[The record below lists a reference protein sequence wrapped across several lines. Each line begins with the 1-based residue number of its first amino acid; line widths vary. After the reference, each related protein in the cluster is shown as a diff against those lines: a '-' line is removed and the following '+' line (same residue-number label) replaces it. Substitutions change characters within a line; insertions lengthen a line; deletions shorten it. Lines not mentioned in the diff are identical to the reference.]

1 MENLNKNRPQFLPFV
16 CLLKKAIN
24 VIDEKDCRM
33 LCVKL
38 KNFLMMAVVMF
49 VVSSVLF
56 ATDSYADSGDNGLF
70 SDLIAKGGS
79 IFSGMREI
87 IYAVAGFGI
96 SAVAIGGFFG
106 NLNWKWL
113 VAIALGLFVIATT
126 GVIINY
132 MVGEQTITDSMI
144 TDTLIS
150 GDSTG
155 IKK

>member
-1 MENLNKNRPQFLPFV
+1 
-16 CLLKKAIN
+16 
-24 VIDEKDCRM
+24 
-33 LCVKL
+33 
-38 KNFLMMAVVMF
+38 MMAVVMF

-56 ATDSYADSGDNGLF
+56 ATDSFAAENTGLF

-132 MVGEQTITDSMI
+132 MVGDRTITDSMI

-155 IKK
+155 IK

>member
-1 MENLNKNRPQFLPFV
+1 MENLIKNRPQSLPFAH
-16 CLLKKAIN
+16 LLKKAVSI
-24 VIDEKDCRM
+24 IEEKDVEM

-38 KNFLMMAVVMF
+38 KNFLIMAVVMF

-56 ATDSYADSGDNGLF
+56 ATDSFAAEDKGLF
-70 SDLIAKGGS
+70 SDLIGKGGE
-79 IFSGMREI
+79 IFEGMREI

-113 VAIALGLFVIATT
+113 AAIAIGLFVIATT
-126 GVIINY
+126 GAIINY
-132 MVGEQTITDSMI
+132 MVGDNVTKDMI

-150 GDSTG
+150 GDSTS
-155 IKK
+155 IK

>member
-1 MENLNKNRPQFLPFV
+1 MENLIKNRPQSLPFAH
-16 CLLKKAIN
+16 LLKKAVSI
-24 VIDEKDCRM
+24 IEEKDVEM

-38 KNFLMMAVVMF
+38 KNFLIMAVVMF

-56 ATDSYADSGDNGLF
+56 ATDSFAAENTGLF

-87 IYAVAGFGI
+87 IYAVAGFGVA
-96 SAVAIGGFFG
+96 AVAIGGFFG

-113 VAIALGLFVIATT
+113 AAIAIGLFVIATT
-126 GVIINY
+126 GAIINY
-132 MVGEQTITDSMI
+132 MVGDRTITDSMI

-150 GDSTG
+150 ADSTG
-155 IKK
+155 LNN

>member
-1 MENLNKNRPQFLPFV
+1 MENLIKNRPQSLPFAH
-16 CLLKKAIN
+16 LLKKAVSI
-24 VIDEKDCRM
+24 IEEKDVEM

-38 KNFLMMAVVMF
+38 KNFLIMAVVMF

-56 ATDSYADSGDNGLF
+56 ATDSFAAEDKGLF

-87 IYAVAGFGI
+87 IYAVAGFGVA
-96 SAVAIGGFFG
+96 AVAIGGFFG

-113 VAIALGLFVIATT
+113 AAIAIGLFVIATT
-126 GVIINY
+126 GAIINY
-132 MVGEQTITDSMI
+132 MVGDRTITDSMI

-150 GDSTG
+150 ADSTG
-155 IKK
+155 LNN

>member
-1 MENLNKNRPQFLPFV
+1 MENLNKNRPQSLPFAH
-16 CLLKKAIN
+16 LLKNAMN
-24 VIDEKDCRM
+24 MIDEKDFKM

-56 ATDSYADSGDNGLF
+56 ATDSFAAENTGLF

-132 MVGEQTITDSMI
+132 MVGDRTITDSMI

-155 IKK
+155 IK